1 MMSVEFKTN
10 DRTSEFFE
18 MDIEKNKVVSLISY
32 LGVLFFLPLV
42 ACPDS
47 EFGRF
52 HANQALIIFFAELAL
67 GVLTG
72 ALGTIGVIP
81 LFGILS
87 GILAVL
93 VGSVGG
99 LVCTVYTVMGIV
111 YTAQGKAVELPLI
124 GGIKIIK

>member
-10 DRTSEFFE
+10 DRTSEFFQ

-52 HANQALIIFFAELAL
+52 HANQALIIFIADIIV

-72 ALGTIGVIP
+72 ALGVIGVIP
-81 LFGILS
+81 LFGIL
-87 GILAVL
+87 GGALAVL

-99 LVCTVYTVMGIV
+99 LACTAYTIMGIV

-124 GGIKIIK
+124 GGIKLIK